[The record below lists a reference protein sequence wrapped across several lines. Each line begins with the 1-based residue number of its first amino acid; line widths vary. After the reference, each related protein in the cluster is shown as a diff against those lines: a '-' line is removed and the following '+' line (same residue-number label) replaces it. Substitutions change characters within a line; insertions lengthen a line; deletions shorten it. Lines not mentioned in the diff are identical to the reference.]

1 LSRGALLIARNNS
14 QIDYIK
20 QAVFAAS
27 RIKKYMDIPVSVLTD
42 NSTYLTKK
50 YPNHPFDKILKISDE
65 DFTFKKYNDGIYA
78 RKSLEFK
85 NTSRFNAYDL
95 TPYTE
100 TLLLDT
106 DYIVS
111 NDLLNECFSQEHGL
125 MMYKDA
131 TDFSR
136 WRDLDEFKFISE
148 TGPTFYWATCVFFK
162 KSDTNKCFFD
172 LVKHIQEHWQ
182 HYRNV
187 YQITSAVFRNDF
199 AFSIAAHIMNGHVDG
214 GLIKPMPGKKHFI
227 TDRDHVEKID
237 EEDFL
242 FLIEK
247 ENTSEH
253 FPVKFSGNVHIMNKF
268 GLNRIIDDLN

>member
-20 QAVFAAS
+20 QAVFAAT
-27 RIKKYMDIPVSVLTD
+27 RIKKYMGIPVSILTD
-42 NSTYLTKK
+42 NAGYLLKK
-50 YPNHPFDKILKISDE
+50 YPNHPFDKILKITDE
-65 DFTFKKYNDGIYA
+65 EFTFKKYNDGIYA
-78 RKSLEFK
+78 NKRLEFK
-85 NTSRFNAYDL
+85 NTSRFSAYDL

-111 NDLLNECFSQEHGL
+111 NDILNGCFGQEHGL

-136 WRDLDEFKFISE
+136 WRDLGEFTFISE
-148 TGPTFYWATCVFFK
+148 TGPTFYWATCVFFR
-162 KSDTNKCFFD
+162 KSDANKCFFD
-172 LVKHIQEHWQ
+172 LVKHIQEHWS

-199 AFSIAAHIMNGHVDG
+199 AFSIAAHIMNGHASG
-214 GLIKPMPGKKHFI
+214 GMVTPLPGKKHFI
-227 TDRDHVEKID
+227 TDKDHVEQIND
-237 EEDFL
+237 TDFL

-247 ENTSEH
+247 ENNSDH

-268 GLNRIIDDLN
+268 GLNRIIDDIN